1 MVVLS
6 GRRSYVPL
14 DARTMS
20 PKLRHLALLVL
31 LCVLL
36 GWWLGRGMRPDAPP
50 RSATTVEAPAQSPR
64 YRPLAPKKPVIPLAD
79 QSPSTDRF
87 PDGTTIEIFAS
98 SQPDQIILRFPSA
111 DTYGSFITA
120 VRSSKVRLAGKEDR
134 LCALRVAFDNF
145 ADLDALLDDEN
156 VTHYTSLP
164 DFPSP
169 PAHQAVQRG
178 LLGFGDQAPAWLGV
192 TGDHSRWGAGVRIAI
207 IDGGVVGHPGLPR
220 VEESVDVTP
229 DAGNPSAPV
238 DHGTAVASI
247 ISGTNPRS
255 PGIAPAATLISI
267 RVVDGT
273 LRSDSLSF
281 ASGLLAAVDHRA
293 HLVNVSMG
301 TSEDNPLIREAVEM
315 VQRSGAVIIAAAGNS
330 ALEQAAYPAAYPGV
344 ISVGAVD
351 ARGTQV
357 EFSNYADMLSIT
369 APGYAVNAAATG
381 GNYVRMS
388 GTSASAPF
396 VTGAIAAIMSTSPTA
411 LPPRQAAEIVMDH
424 SDEAGIPGPDSQY
437 GSGILNIRR
446 IMSRNQPGIVDVAV
460 THQSFSAS
468 SSQLAVTLQNRGT
481 KPLVNLLLETT
492 SAGGSNRMNI
502 DSLAP
507 NGVRTFTLPIAPGR
521 QSPFQV
527 TTTVDTGTN
536 GVDVRP
542 TDNTAAAT
550 FPLK

>member
-1 MVVLS
+1 
-6 GRRSYVPL
+6 
-14 DARTMS
+14 MS
-20 PKLRHLALLVL
+20 PKVRHLALLVL
-31 LCVLL
+31 LCALL
-36 GWWLGRGMRPDAPP
+36 GWWLGRGMRPDAPE
-50 RSATTVEAPAQSPR
+50 RTAGTVEAPAHSPR
-64 YRPLAPKKPVIPLAD
+64 YRPLVPKKPVMPLGEESPSAD
-79 QSPSTDRF
+79 QF

-98 SQPDQIILRFPSA
+98 SHPDQIILRFPS
-111 DTYGSFITA
+111 DETYGSFLGA
-120 VRSSKVRLAGKEDR
+120 LASSKVRLAGKEDR
-134 LCALRVAFDNF
+134 LRALRVAFDNF

-169 PAHQAVQRG
+169 PAHNPVQRG

-192 TGDHSRWGAGVRIAI
+192 TGDNSRWGSGVRIAI
-207 IDGGVVGHPGLPR
+207 IDGGVVEHPGLPR
-220 VEESVDVTP
+220 IAEFVDVTP
-229 DAGNPSAPV
+229 ESGNPSEPV

-247 ISGTNPRS
+247 ISGTNPRG
-255 PGIAPAATLISI
+255 PGVAPAATLISI
-267 RVVDGT
+267 RVVDGS

-281 ASGLLAAVDHRA
+281 ASGLLAAADHRA
-293 HLVNVSMG
+293 QLVNVSMG
-301 TSEDNPLIREAVEM
+301 TSEDNPMIREAVEI

-330 ALEQAAYPAAYPGV
+330 GLEQAAYPAAYPGV

-369 APGYAVNAAATG
+369 APGYAVNAAAPG

-396 VTGAIAAIMSTSPTA
+396 VTGAIAATMSTSPMV

-424 SDEAGIPGPDSQY
+424 ADEAGIPGPDSQY
-437 GSGILNIRR
+437 GSGILNLRR
-446 IMSRNQPGIVDVAV
+446 IMNRNQPGITDVAV
-460 THQSFSAS
+460 THQSFSADS
-468 SSQLAVTLQNRGT
+468 SKLGVTLQNRGT
-481 KPLVNLLLETT
+481 KPLVNLLLETV

-507 NGVRTFTLPIAPGR
+507 NEVRTFSLAIAPGR

-527 TTTVDTGTN
+527 TTTVDTGVN
-536 GVDVRP
+536 GADVKP
-542 TDNTAAAT
+542 ADNTGVAK
-550 FPLK
+550 FSLK

>member
-1 MVVLS
+1 MN
-6 GRRSYVPL
+6 
-14 DARTMS
+14 
-20 PKLRHLALLVL
+20 PKTRNLVLLVL
-31 LCVLL
+31 ICALL
-36 GWWLGRGMRPDAPP
+36 GWWLGHGMRQDAPE
-50 RSATTVEAPAQSPR
+50 RGAEAAEPPAHSPR
-64 YRPLAPKKPVIPLAD
+64 YRPLAREKPAEPLSDETPSPD
-79 QSPSTDRF
+79 QF

-111 DTYGSFITA
+111 DTYGSFLTA

-134 LCALRVAFDNF
+134 LRAMRVAFDNF

-178 LLGFGDQAPAWLGV
+178 LLGFGDQGPAWLGV
-192 TGDHSRWGAGVRIAI
+192 TGDNSRWGAGVRVAI
-207 IDGGVVGHPGLPR
+207 IDGGIVGHPGLPR
-220 VEESVDVTP
+220 IAETVDVTP
-229 DAGNPSAPV
+229 ESGNPSEPV

-247 ISGTNPRS
+247 ISGTNPRG
-255 PGIAPAATLISI
+255 PGIAPAASLISI

-301 TSEDNPLIREAVEM
+301 TSEDNPLIREAVEI

-330 ALEQAAYPAAYPGV
+330 AQEQAAYPAAYPGV

-351 ARGTQV
+351 ASGMQV
-357 EFSNYADMLSIT
+357 EFSNHADMLSIT
-369 APGYAVNAAATG
+369 APGYAVNTAAPG

-396 VTGAIAAIMSTSPTA
+396 VTGAIAATISTSPTM
-411 LPPRQAAEIVMDH
+411 LTPRQAAEIVMGH
-424 SDEAGIPGPDSQY
+424 ADEAGIPGPDSQY
-437 GSGILNIRR
+437 GDGILNLRR
-446 IMSRNQPGIVDVAV
+446 IMNRNLPGIVDVAI
-460 THQSFSAS
+460 THQSFSADS
-468 SSQLAVTLQNRGT
+468 SKLGVTLQNRGT

-492 SAGGSNRMNI
+492 SGGGGNRMNI

-507 NGVRTFTLPIAPGR
+507 NEVRTFTLPIAPGW

-527 TTTVDTGTN
+527 TTTVDTSAN
-536 GVDVRP
+536 GVDVKP
-542 TDNTAAAT
+542 ADNTAAAT
-550 FPLK
+550 FRLR